1 MSIRVSGGRG
11 RRERSNWRRRPRLE
25 GKKKKNQEEW
35 GRGEPRLT
43 FLRKTATWGVRHGG
57 RRGER
62 RRQTPDFSS
71 PVRRT
76 GRARHP
82 RRAALE
88 QGSVRTRSRPGG
100 EGGTRT
106 GCHPQPPAR
115 PAVPPGQRGGVPEE
129 GDRVPPPAP
138 SLSALAGRVFIV
150 AGVERARS
158 HDRAMRARQV
168 YPEEEGLA
176 GCSPRDAP
184 HHSFYKRGEEFDR
197 LANIPGAD
205 YKTNHPGSIPQT
217 APAPALGELDACL
230 GRAAIAGSC
239 R

>member
-1 MSIRVSGGRG
+1 MGGGGSSTDRLQISLLPSG
-11 RRERSNWRRRPRLE
+11 E
-25 GKKKKNQEEW
+25 QEE
-35 GRGEPRLT
+35 RAVPRELC
-43 FLRKTATWGVRHGG
+43 LSRETAGQGAGQVAR
-57 RRGER
+57 
-62 RRQTPDFSS
+62 
-71 PVRRT
+71 V
-76 GRARHP
+76 GRA
-82 RRAALE
+82 AN
-88 QGSVRTRSRPGG
+88 PG
-100 EGGTRT
+100 
-106 GCHPQPPAR
+106 H
-115 PAVPPGQRGGVPEE
+115 QRGQHRGVPEE
-129 GDRVPPPAP
+129 GNRVPPSAP
-138 SLSALAGRVFIV
+138 SPFTLAGRVFTV

-158 HDRAMRARQV
+158 HDRAVRARQV

-217 APAPALGELDACL
+217 APAPALGERDACL

>member
-1 MSIRVSGGRG
+1 MVGGGGSGADRLQISLLLSGEQEERGVPGEPRRSREAAGRGAGQVARGGRG
-11 RRERSNWRRRPRLE
+11 
-25 GKKKKNQEEW
+25 QA
-35 GRGEPRLT
+35 
-43 FLRKTATWGVRHGG
+43 AT
-57 RRGER
+57 
-62 RRQTPDFSS
+62 
-71 PVRRT
+71 
-76 GRARHP
+76 
-82 RRAALE
+82 
-88 QGSVRTRSRPGG
+88 
-100 EGGTRT
+100 
-106 GCHPQPPAR
+106 PQPPAQ
-115 PAVPPGQRGGVPEE
+115 PAVPPSQRGGVPEE
-129 GDRVPPPAP
+129 GDQAPPSTP
-138 SLSALAGRVFIV
+138 SPSALARRVFTV

-217 APAPALGELDACL
+217 APAPALGERDACL

>member
-1 MSIRVSGGRG
+1 MVGGGGATQTDSRFLFSCQEN
-11 RRERSNWRRRPRLE
+11 RKSEASPE
-25 GKKKKNQEEW
+25 SCAAAGKWQEEELARW
-35 GRGEPRLT
+35 QGGDGDRLPSPAT
-43 FLRKTATWGVRHGG
+43 STA
-57 RRGER
+57 EC
-62 RRQTPDFSS
+62 
-71 PVRRT
+71 
-76 GRARHP
+76 A
-82 RRAALE
+82 
-88 QGSVRTRSRPGG
+88 
-100 EGGTRT
+100 
-106 GCHPQPPAR
+106 PQ
-115 PAVPPGQRGGVPEE
+115 AVQGVPKEE
-129 GDRVPPPAP
+129 GQAP
-138 SLSALAGRVFIV
+138 LSTPSPSALAGCVFNV

-158 HDRAMRARQV
+158 HDRAVRARQV

-217 APAPALGELDACL
+217 APAPALGERDACL

>member
-1 MSIRVSGGRG
+1 MVGGGGATQTDSRFLFSCQEN
-11 RRERSNWRRRPRLE
+11 RKSKTSPESCAAA
-25 GKKKKNQEEW
+25 GKWQEEELARW
-35 GRGEPRLT
+35 QGGDGDRLPSPAT
-43 FLRKTATWGVRHGG
+43 STA
-57 RRGER
+57 EC
-62 RRQTPDFSS
+62 
-71 PVRRT
+71 
-76 GRARHP
+76 A
-82 RRAALE
+82 
-88 QGSVRTRSRPGG
+88 
-100 EGGTRT
+100 
-106 GCHPQPPAR
+106 PQ
-115 PAVPPGQRGGVPEE
+115 AVQGVPKEE
-129 GDRVPPPAP
+129 GQAP
-138 SLSALAGRVFIV
+138 LSTPSPSALAGCVFNV

-158 HDRAMRARQV
+158 HDRAVRARQV

-217 APAPALGELDACL
+217 APAPALGERDACL